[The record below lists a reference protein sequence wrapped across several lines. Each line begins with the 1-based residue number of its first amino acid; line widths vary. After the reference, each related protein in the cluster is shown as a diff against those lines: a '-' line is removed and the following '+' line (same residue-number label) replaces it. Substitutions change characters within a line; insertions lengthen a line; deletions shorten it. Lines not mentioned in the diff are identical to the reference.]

1 MYQVT
6 ELYKEKIKENVRTFK
21 ISIEIQ
27 HSAGTLTLS
36 DENIITGSLRLNE
49 SSSSG
54 NNFTI
59 GGVVASTLEFDIVN
73 KTDSI
78 HGTFLVDSLNIIV
91 DDMLRTV
98 DWYDEYSGINFE
110 GATIIPQV
118 GLLLSE
124 NPDVWEYVPLGRFNI
139 DEVIKS
145 RNTIRI
151 KAIDNMIELDKPYSL
166 SKLSYPASLYQ
177 IYMNICSVADVQ
189 PGTTSFINQD
199 YIVDERPEGDY
210 TLRQIL
216 NYVAELSG
224 NFARFNRNGALE
236 LTWYTDSG
244 LTLTAA
250 NRFDF
255 SPREDLVQIR
265 GISKTI
271 IDDNGEEVIYLA
283 GTDEY
288 VVDLTNNPLLQN
300 DVQTVISNIYE
311 KVKTTVFTP
320 YESRWQG
327 NPAIQT
333 GDKIIQIDRDGNEF
347 ETIVTHSTYRY
358 RGASILAARGL
369 PIKAKRYR
377 GSTNRKIAEVRRVLE
392 DNFNRQINE
401 MQQAI
406 EDGMVVTYYQEEQP
420 AGKLGDLWYD
430 TTNELLKRYNGTQW
444 ALITD
449 KRIVEAIEKAQ
460 NAQTTADGKIV
471 SYYQDEM
478 PTEGTIGDLW
488 IDTNDNN
495 KLYRYN
501 GTTYVSVQDKNIDK
515 LATDLNNA
523 ITDVNTD
530 ISTLEQSVLNATEM
544 IANMLG
550 GYAFYEADGFYVADN
565 PVLANAQKVWKWG
578 IGGFGYSST
587 GVEGPYTSAITADGT
602 IVAMLLAANIITA
615 NMIQTG
621 MLSSTDDSTWINLDD
636 GTFNFKEVLKY
647 ENGKLVINDLNYVQ
661 TGVSYKGTTIDLQR
675 GIYVEFTDGGHAQIG
690 DGSILVQHV
699 DGSHTVI
706 DGRGI
711 SRLFSIPIFEEV
723 PSDTDIIDDF
733 ETGLIADTR
742 VDLSRSEMYGTDATL
757 EELIT
762 VTNADKYAG
771 VYSLK
776 VQSPK
781 ESMVITGQHWV
792 EIGDTGFWAYEG
804 YYYSYVKCEFLNYKP
819 TKNTTLSFKYKTYN
833 SLPTKFSINLYV
845 DDLDY
850 PDVPTK
856 VYPLSSTSWSSMDV
870 LLTANHTYKVWVR
883 ISGSSDFDDGNL
895 LKNKQAY
902 VYIDDMSWELDV
914 NESVIVG
921 YEEGTKPYND
931 FTYIR
936 KDEIPA
942 GTTQKQIVL
951 PDYFRGMN
959 FDVLVT
965 PLENY
970 ATPTLLSINNKIPSF
985 TVSGANTKFIY
996 TVVLNN

>member
-36 DENIITGSLRLNE
+36 DEDIITGSLRLNE
-49 SSSSG
+49 SSQAG
-54 NNFTI
+54 NDFTI

-224 NFARFNRNGALE
+224 NFARFNREGALE

-250 NRFDF
+250 NRFNF

-271 IDDNGEEVIYLA
+271 VDDNGEEVIYLA
-283 GTDEY
+283 GSDEY
-288 VVDLTNNPLLQN
+288 VVDLTNNPLLQK
-300 DVQTVISNIYE
+300 DFQTVISNIYE

-358 RGASILAARGL
+358 RGASTLAARGL

-377 GSTNRKIAEVRRVLE
+377 GSTDRKIAE
-392 DNFNRQINE
+392 I
-401 MQQAI
+401 
-406 EDGMVVTYYQEEQP
+406 
-420 AGKLGDLWYD
+420 
-430 TTNELLKRYNGTQW
+430 KR
-444 ALITD
+444 
-449 KRIVEAIEKAQ
+449 KVEK
-460 NAQTTADGKIV
+460 DVG
-471 SYYQDEM
+471 
-478 PTEGTIGDLW
+478 
-488 IDTNDNN
+488 
-495 KLYRYN
+495 
-501 GTTYVSVQDKNIDK
+501 DK
-515 LATDLNNA
+515 LT
-523 ITDVNTD
+523 
-530 ISTLEQSVLNATEM
+530 SLEQAQLNVTEL

-550 GYAFYEADGFYVADN
+550 GYVIKTDDAIYIADN
-565 PVLANAQKVWKWG
+565 PDINIAQKVWKWG
-578 IGGFGYSST
+578 LGGFGYSST
-587 GVEGPYTSAITADGT
+587 GVDGPYTTAIAADGT
-602 IVAMLLAANIITA
+602 IVAMLVAANIITA
-615 NMIQTG
+615 DMIKTG
-621 MLSSTDDSTWINLDD
+621 ILSSEDDSTWINLND
-636 GTFNFKEVLKY
+636 GTFNFKEVLQY
-647 ENGKLVINDLNYVQ
+647 TEDDLRLISNHSDGSYTSLSSEGLRRHTGS
-661 TGVSYKGTTIDLQR
+661 TGVDYHYLTYVGTGDIYK
-675 GIYVEFTDGGHAQIG
+675 
-690 DGSILVQHV
+690 
-699 DGSHTVI
+699 
-706 DGRGI
+706 
-711 SRLFSIPIFEEV
+711 
-723 PSDTDIIDDF
+723 
-733 ETGLIADTR
+733 
-742 VDLSRSEMYGTDATL
+742 
-757 EELIT
+757 
-762 VTNADKYAG
+762 
-771 VYSLK
+771 
-776 VQSPK
+776 
-781 ESMVITGQHWV
+781 
-792 EIGDTGFWAYEG
+792 EG
-804 YYYSYVKCEFLNYKP
+804 
-819 TKNTTLSFKYKTYN
+819 
-833 SLPTKFSINLYV
+833 
-845 DDLDY
+845 
-850 PDVPTK
+850 
-856 VYPLSSTSWSSMDV
+856 
-870 LLTANHTYKVWVR
+870 
-883 ISGSSDFDDGNL
+883 
-895 LKNKQAY
+895 
-902 VYIDDMSWELDV
+902 
-914 NESVIVG
+914 
-921 YEEGTKPYND
+921 
-931 FTYIR
+931 
-936 KDEIPA
+936 A
-942 GTTQKQIVL
+942 GT
-951 PDYFRGMN
+951 G
-959 FDVLVT
+959 
-965 PLENY
+965 
-970 ATPTLLSINNKIPSF
+970 
-985 TVSGANTKFIY
+985 IY
-996 TVVLNN
+996 TVVINLPDEFKNKEFKVSASLIWFYVWDSIAKASYIDITNIDYVQATFTLQIIMSNSVLAGGSNNDMFVGYQYIVIA

>member
-856 VYPLSSTSWSSMDV
+856 VYPLSSTSWSSMSV